1 MSVQLERIG
10 SVAAFSFHGELT
22 REYAPELETA
32 VEQHFRSEE
41 GAAVAVLGLAGVGRV
56 DSKGLE
62 TLLQVSRMM
71 RDRGLPA
78 RLFGVTPNVLTV
90 LRITRL
96 LPNFEVHETLE
107 EAVRAARQGLPGPR
121 DLSPVSAER

>member
-22 REYAPELETA
+22 REYAPELEA
-32 VEQHFRSEE
+32 AFEQHLRSEE
-41 GAAVAVLGLAGVGRV
+41 GAAMAVLVLAGVGRV

-62 TLLQVSRMM
+62 ALLQISRLM

-78 RLFGVTPNVLTV
+78 RLFGVTESVLTV

-96 LPNFEVHETLE
+96 LPSFEVHETLE
-107 EAVRAARQGLPGPR
+107 EALKAARQGHPGPR
-121 DLSPVSAER
+121 DLAAAPAER